1 MKKNGLNYV
10 LIVIGL
16 VLLVGGLVLLKTNTD
31 PQGIFLVLPY
41 LCIGW
46 GCGLFGGGMGSLLG
60 NLSLKKHPELQKQK
74 EIEEKDERN
83 LTIANRSK
91 ARAYD
96 MMIFVFGALMIAF
109 ALMNVEMQVILLL
122 VFSYLIIIF
131 YGIYQRCKL
140 EKEI

>member
-1 MKKNGLNYV
+1 MKKNSLNYV

-16 VLLVGGLVLLKTNTD
+16 SLLVGGLILLKTNTA

-60 NLSLKKHPELQKQK
+60 NLSLKKHPELKKQK

-83 LTIANRSK
+83 RTISERSK

-96 MMIFVFGALMIAF
+96 IMIFVFGALMIAF
-109 ALMNVEMQVILLL
+109 SLMNVEIQVILLL
-122 VFSYLIIIF
+122 VFSYLFVTF
-131 YGIYQRCKL
+131 YGIYQRYKL